1 MSALHLYRGII
12 RLTPTPSSSGLYK
25 TMQSIQTSH
34 THRSPLFP
42 HPILQHIPITILIY
56 CAIPL
61 SHTHRSPFPHSILQH
76 IPITILI
83 YCAIPLSH
91 THRSPFPHSILPHN
105 ITILFT
111 IPLFSHSTPH
121 THHSQIFHHSELF
134 PPQKKNNKKTTTTTT
149 KKNQHSALIPTAQLS
164 GQRFHKNGHC
174 LAAVLPCNR
183 WHSDAHGEMV
193 AAATDSD
200 VTLLHLHH
208 TPLLRGN
215 DERSLD
221 PRLPAHQSR
230 LMTVDLGTK
239 GHDSESRNTKH

>member
-1 MSALHLYRGII
+1 M
-12 RLTPTPSSSGLYK
+12 
-25 TMQSIQTSH
+25 
-34 THRSPLFP
+34 
-42 HPILQHIPITILIY
+42 
-56 CAIPL
+56 L
-61 SHTHRSPFPHSILQH
+61 SHTHLSTIPPSHPPTHTNYHSHHCAILLSHTHHSPLFPHSILQH

-91 THRSPFPHSILPHN
+91 THHSPLFPHSILPHN

-121 THHSQIFHHSELF
+121 THHSQIFHHSVLF
-134 PPQKKNNKKTTTTTT
+134 PPPKKKTKTQQNKKKQKT
-149 KKNQHSALIPTAQLS
+149 KHSALIPTAQLS
-164 GQRFHKNGHC
+164 GQRFHKNRHC

-239 GHDSESRNTKH
+239 GYDSESRNTKHW